1 MTIFFVLIIFFIDVN
16 CNKYFTKDFGVF
28 NLNVYCTNKNNEKIE
43 ITKDQIIN
51 DIVNN
56 KIENNNS
63 NLQVYKQTFAID
75 YKEYDLLKE
84 YEDRYNFW
92 SEFKKI
98 EIFE

>member
-1 MTIFFVLIIFFIDVN
+1 MQIVGFYLLFGPLWLLAEISLSFI
-16 CNKYFTKDFGVF
+16 
-28 NLNVYCTNKNNEKIE
+28 
-43 ITKDQIIN
+43 IIN
-51 DIVNN
+51 IIDNIINN
-56 KIENNNS
+56 KIPNNRK